1 MDYSLHVLTE
11 DEFNKKALYYQCE
24 VNLLFK
30 SNGIPIT
37 ADLQK
42 LFKVCPTNS
51 IAYLKEGKN
60 IVSLM
65 ISSPS
70 STLCANHTWYITFL
84 ITHKNYS
91 GKGYAKKLFLFGIM
105 DAICKGSTTIEIL
118 PFHPATRRLIHSII
132 NPFTVGTI
140 SFYQMSPAVRVNFHS
155 EFISMAY
162 TRDFV
167 KLEEFSKSYTK
178 TCV

>member
-1 MDYSLHVLTE
+1 MKYSLHVLTE
-11 DEFNKKALYYQCE
+11 DEFNKNALYYQSE

-37 ADLQK
+37 ANLQK
-42 LFKVCPTNS
+42 LFKVCPANS
-51 IAYLKEGKN
+51 IVFIKEGKD

-65 ISSPS
+65 V
-70 STLCANHTWYITFL
+70 STGSYPICSNPTWDIIYL

-105 DAICKGSTTIEIL
+105 DAICKGCTTIETL
-118 PFHPATRRLIHSII
+118 PIHPATRRLIHSVI

-140 SFYQMSPAVRVNFHS
+140 SFNKITYTPSIHFHS
-155 EFISMAY
+155 EFISMANN
-162 TRDFV
+162 RDFV

-178 TCV
+178 TCL